1 MKTKIFQYKGKGL
14 RTELVTQQFIAL
26 YKEVFAGAPYFEEYE
41 DDWVYEFVWQYHLL
55 KGCIVLASDEKDAL
69 VGISCAIGLDK
80 VSLSIAND
88 SKDHLYQEKSFLLEN
103 ASFNIDSTIY
113 MSEIA
118 VLSEFRGQGI
128 GTRLIIKRW
137 LWGFS
142 QNYLYYAMRT
152 AAKNS
157 NSYKIYE
164 RLGAESLD
172 AVQDISDYAQTI
184 KSASDQ
190 RIYLYGTLS

>member
-1 MKTKIFQYKGKGL
+1 MKTKVFQYKGKGL
-14 RTELVTQQFIAL
+14 RTEPITQQFIDL
-26 YKEVFAGAPYFEEYE
+26 YKKVFAGAPYFEEYE
-41 DDWVYEFVWQYHLL
+41 DDWIYEFVWQYHLL
-55 KGCIVLASDEKDAL
+55 KGCIVLASDEKDVL

-80 VSLSIAND
+80 VSLTVTD
-88 SKDHLYQEKSFLLEN
+88 GSKDPLYQAKSFLLEN
-103 ASFNIDSTIY
+103 SLFDVGRTVY

-118 VLSEFRGQGI
+118 VLPEFRGQGI
-128 GTRLIIKRW
+128 GTRLIFKRW
-137 LWGFS
+137 LWGVS

-164 RLGAESLD
+164 RLGAESL
-172 AVQDISDYAQTI
+172 AVIQDVSDYAQTI

>member
-1 MKTKIFQYKGKGL
+1 MKTNIFQYKGKGL
-14 RTELVTQQFIAL
+14 RTEPITQQFIDL
-26 YKEVFAGAPYFEEYE
+26 YKNVFAGAPYFEEYE

-55 KGCIVLASDEKDAL
+55 KGCIFLAFDEEDSL
-69 VGISCAIGLDK
+69 VGMGCAVGLDK
-80 VSLSIAND
+80 VSLATID
-88 SKDHLYQEKSFLLEN
+88 SDKDPLYQAKSFLIEN
-103 ASFNIDSTIY
+103 ALFDVNRTIY

-118 VLSEFRGQGI
+118 VLPEFRRQGT

-152 AAKNS
+152 AAKSS

-164 RLGAESLD
+164 RLGAEPL
-172 AVQDISDYAQTI
+172 AVIQDISDYAQSI

-190 RIYLYGTLS
+190 RIYLYGILS